1 MLETGEYSVSGK
13 YGTLRVKADGTYT
26 YTVNQAAYDVEAL
39 NTGSTAIKDEFNYT
53 VTDGTLKSDIGVLV
67 VSINGA
73 NDSPT
78 VRDLPTTFTAVE
90 DQKTALLIPATFAL
104 TDPDSTGSATVK
116 LIASTGK
123 LSGATSGGVT
133 VTGNDSG
140 TLTLTGAL
148 AASTPG

>member
-1 MLETGEYSVSGK
+1 MLETGEYSISGK

-104 TDPDSTGSATVK
+104 TDPDSTYFSV
-116 LIASTGK
+116 GK
-123 LSGATSGGVT
+123 IGDDQLK
-133 VTGNDSG
+133 D
-140 TLTLTGAL
+140 L
-148 AASTPG
+148 AARREMNEKELQRLLAPNL